1 MFCCLFSSKVNIGLT
16 AIILLIF
23 HQICLTF
30 FGLSTFIQNDDR
42 NGLLAANKEGII
54 SLLGYLSLHLFF
66 VEVGR
71 FLLRM
76 RLYFDQKIK
85 NFKL

>member
-1 MFCCLFSSKVNIGLT
+1 M
-16 AIILLIF
+16 IF

-30 FGLSTFIQNDDR
+30 FGLTNFIQNDDR

-71 FLLRM
+71 FLFRM
-76 RLYFDQKIK
+76 RLSFDQKIQ
-85 NFKL
+85 NF